1 MSSAEFTSSRRV
13 IGLMASVM
21 LRHFPLWLGVVD
33 AAKAH
38 DVSLICFL
46 GGPIPAIGRL
56 QVRYFLPSELQA
68 AILYDLVDVERL
80 DGLVTWAGSGAGLG
94 MHVNAEEMNQFL
106 DRYRALPIVNYEGV
120 LAGIPSV
127 VTDTYRDMGK
137 LIAHLIEVHDRRRI
151 VLIRGPQ
158 GHMETE
164 IRCRAYRD
172 TLAQYELSGNAAL
185 ICPPGG
191 WEPEHGVA
199 MIDLLLDERQLKP
212 GVDFDAI
219 VATEVEYAIGAVRA
233 LQTRGVHV
241 PYDVAVVGF
250 NDRPEARTSSPSVT
264 VMKKPF
270 YAAGYR
276 AVEAVLDLIQGRPV
290 PDRIEVPAEL
300 IIRRS
305 CGCWPSNVAG
315 GRVESTRRVKPMSY
329 EACLATDRASPD
341 ETAVG
346 GVLPPTASTERR
358 EHVIAAIAASVAPL
372 VPLSQARPCA
382 IRLWD
387 ALLQSLSASAQG
399 GWTQAAFLPTL
410 EEALRET
417 QVADRVHPEEGLR
430 QWHSVLTRMVCFLTS
445 YLADAPDSWAC
456 AVTLSQQA
464 RVLVE
469 KEIQRLEMDRW
480 LKIADRSRIL
490 LEISQDMMNAQDI
503 SQLTDVLA
511 RRLPELGIP
520 KGYLALYE
528 DPCPYVYPQPAPT
541 WSRLVLAFDRQGR
554 VQLEP
559 EGRRFRSRQLVPQTL
574 LSHDRVYAMVAMP
587 LYFAKRQFGFMLF
600 EVGPRDGPLYR
611 ALTQEISSVLQSIM
625 LIREQRQAELA
636 LREREEQMRT
646 LIEFLPIGFWAKDA
660 DGRYIMQN
668 SVNRQLVG
676 NNVGLTLE
684 DIEID
689 ETLRAEWQAQDERVF
704 EGEAIHSENVF
715 HINGQTRVYQQIVV
729 PVWVEAEVVA
739 VLGIMIDMTEQR
751 EMEVSLRQAVRAAD
765 EARQAAETAS
775 RAKSTF
781 LANMSHELRT
791 PLNAVL
797 GFSELMSHD
806 ANLTPQQC
814 ENLDIIG
821 RSGEHLLAL
830 INDVLDLSKIE
841 AGKAALETEVFD
853 LHEMLLGL
861 GEMFS
866 LYAEQK
872 GGTVVFDLG
881 PDVPRYVRADV
892 GKLRQVLINLLGNAV
907 KFTENGGIILRV
919 SVVP

>member
-1 MSSAEFTSSRRV
+1 MSAAEFMSSRPV

-46 GGPIPAIGRL
+46 GGPIPATGRL

-137 LIAHLIEVHDRRRI
+137 LIAHLIEAHDRRRF

-164 IRCRAYRD
+164 ARCRAYRD
-172 TLAQYELSGNAAL
+172 TLAKYELSCNAAL
-185 ICPPGG
+185 IGPPGA
-191 WEPEHGVA
+191 WEPEHGSA
-199 MIDLLLDERQLKP
+199 MIDWLLDEHHLKP

-219 VATEVEYAIGAVRA
+219 VATEVEYAIGAVQA
-233 LQTRGVHV
+233 LQARGVHV
-241 PYDVAVVGF
+241 PSDVAVVGF
-250 NDRPEARTSSPSVT
+250 NDRPEARTLSPSVT

-270 YAAGYR
+270 YTAGYR
-276 AVEAVLDLIQGRPV
+276 AVEALLDLIQGRPV

-300 IIRRS
+300 VIRRS
-305 CGCWPSNVAG
+305 CGCWPSNVAWS
-315 GRVESTRRVKPMSY
+315 RAESTRRVKPTSHR
-329 EACLATDRASPD
+329 ACLATDRASLD
-341 ETAVG
+341 ETARW
-346 GVLPPTASTERR
+346 ER
-358 EHVIAAIAASVAPL
+358 VIAAIAESIAPL
-372 VPLSQARPCA
+372 VPLSQARTWA

-387 ALLQSLSASAQG
+387 VLLQSLSASVQD
-399 GWTQAAFLPTL
+399 GWAQAAFLPTL

-430 QWHSVLTRMVCFLTS
+430 QWHSVLTRMVCFLMAH
-445 YLADAPDSWAC
+445 LADDPDSWAG

-464 RVLVE
+464 HILVE
-469 KEIQRLEMDRW
+469 KEIQRLEIDRW

-490 LEISQDMMNAQDI
+490 LEISQDMMNAKDI

-511 RRLPELGIP
+511 RRLPELGIL

-528 DPCPYVYPQPAPT
+528 DPRPYVYPQPAPT
-541 WSRLVLAFDRQGR
+541 WSRLVLAFDCHSR

-559 EGRRFRSRQLVPQTL
+559 EGRRFRSHQLVPQTL
-574 LSHDRVYAMVAMP
+574 LSHDRAYAMVAMP
-587 LYFAKRQFGFMLF
+587 LYFAQRQFGFMLF

-689 ETLRAEWQAQDERVF
+689 EALRAEWQAQDERVF
-704 EGEAIHSENVF
+704 EGEAIHSESVF

-739 VLGIMIDMTEQR
+739 ILGIMIDMTEQR
-751 EMEVSLRQAVRAAD
+751 EMEASLRQAVRAAD
-765 EARQAAETAS
+765 EARRAAEAAN

-791 PLNAVL
+791 SLSAVL
-797 GFSELMSHD
+797 GFSQLMVHD
-806 ANLTPQQC
+806 ANLTPQQG
-814 ENLDIIG
+814 ENLDIIS

-830 INDVLDLSKIE
+830 INDMLDLSKIE
-841 AGKAALETEVFD
+841 AGKVTLETEVFD
-853 LHEMLLGL
+853 LHEILLGL

-872 GGTVVFDLG
+872 RVTVVFDLG